1 MFLESSTKII
11 ELEGRVGGLE
21 KEVVTKDTYIK
32 ELEDIMVDKVSALI
46 VIFGAILVLLGQNEI
61 FRRRWSLK
69 TPT

>member
-1 MFLESSTKII
+1 MLCSFLESSTKII

-46 VIFGAILVLLGQNEI
+46 IIVGTIFGI
-61 FRRRWSLK
+61 FGPNQEPREGFGH
-69 TPT
+69 